1 MGFRNES
8 RQVFIDKIVE
18 FLKCFW
24 NCSAKPYK
32 GTFTTICFH
41 AAYVCGGGGKGEN
54 FADYACGERITL
66 MASLLYV
73 PFLLLSSPM
82 GESLSGLRLVIL
94 SPSPTRG
101 RSAIF
106 KLPFSPPLLHRQK
119 GGRPFFLL
127 QRRGPFFLL
136 PPFLEGDRK
145 RLSPSYILLP
155 YLRMSLGRKIPLF
168 LSPLFFFPEEG
179 EKFFFPPPFQFSPP
193 LPDLEA
199 KYCRVCIKGRG
210 KASIQ
215 KSPSSS
221 IPSLFLKA
229 EGQRW
234 ESNCSLHIFS
244 PLPFP
249 HSDKQALHE
258 GRRGTDRPQKQVEKC
273 SSVFRPLSLPPSKP
287 QS

>member
-145 RLSPSYILLP
+145 LKIKSLLHPFALFEDVSRSENPPFSLSALLFPGRGRKILLP
-155 YLRMSLGRKIPLF
+155 
-168 LSPLFFFPEEG
+168 
-179 EKFFFPPPFQFSPP
+179 
-193 LPDLEA
+193 
-199 KYCRVCIKGRG
+199 
-210 KASIQ
+210 
-215 KSPSSS
+215 
-221 IPSLFLKA
+221 PSL
-229 EGQRW
+229 
-234 ESNCSLHIFS
+234 SIFS
-244 PLPFP
+244 
-249 HSDKQALHE
+249 SAL
-258 GRRGTDRPQKQVEKC
+258 
-273 SSVFRPLSLPPSKP
+273 
-287 QS
+287 